1 MCGAVYRDSEC
12 DAFINLFDEIQL
24 VWCVYQLS
32 AVSLQFDDGHNNVFG
47 EVSVLL
53 FVGEI

>member
-1 MCGAVYRDSEC
+1 MCGAVFRDSEC